1 MARKQ
6 GAMAD
11 AQRVAARAKPKERS
25 RGSDSTT
32 DELEAGSSSDGE
44 TLQRAKI
51 SAKKKVIN
59 QFTFSMY
66 INTIYFTRSNLFHSQ
81 AGSAAAGD
89 PL

>member
-1 MARKQ
+1 MA
-6 GAMAD
+6 A
-11 AQRVAARAKPKERS
+11 AQKVAERAKPKEKS
-25 RGSDSTT
+25 RGSDSTA
-32 DELEAGSSSDGE
+32 DELDGESSSDGE

-66 INTIYFTRSNLFHSQ
+66 INTIQFTRSNLFCSQ